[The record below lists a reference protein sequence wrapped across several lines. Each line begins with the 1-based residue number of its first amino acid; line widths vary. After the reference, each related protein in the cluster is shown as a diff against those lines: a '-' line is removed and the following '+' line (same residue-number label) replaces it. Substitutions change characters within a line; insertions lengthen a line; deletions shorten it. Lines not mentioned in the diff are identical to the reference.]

1 MSQAIRELKE
11 KQVAEI
17 KEMITKAQSFVLVD
31 YKGLTV
37 AQDTELRNE
46 YRANGVKYVVL
57 KNRLLKIA
65 LNELGY
71 TQFDE
76 ALNGPTAVA
85 FAMTDNISAPAKIA
99 SAKAATTKKLGFKC
113 GMVDGTYL
121 DVEGCKDLAKLPSKE
136 TLIAQLLGLLNEPIA
151 GFARVLDAY
160 ANKQSEANA

>member
-17 KEMITKAQSFVLVD
+17 KELINSAKSFVLVD

-71 TQFDE
+71 NQFDD

-85 FAMTDNISAPAKIA
+85 FAMTDNLAAPAKIA
-99 SAKAATTKKLGFKC
+99 SAKQATFKKLVFKC

-121 DVEGCKDLAKLPSKE
+121 DEAGCKELAKLPTKE

-160 ANKQSEANA
+160 ANKASEANA

>member
-1 MSQAIRELKE
+1 MSANFEAKKVVVE
-11 KQVAEI
+11 EI
-17 KEMITKAQSFVLVD
+17 KERIQNSKSVVFV
-31 YKGLTV
+31 KFEGLTV

-71 TQFDE
+71 NQFDD

-99 SAKAATTKKLGFKC
+99 SQKAATTKKLAFKC

-121 DVEGCKDLAKLPSKE
+121 DEAGCKELAQLPSKE
-136 TLIAQLLGLLNEPIA
+136 MLIAQLLSVLNEPVA
-151 GFARVLDAY
+151 GFARVLNAY
-160 ANKQSEANA
+160 ADKQSEANA

>member
-1 MSQAIRELKE
+1 MSLAIRELKE

-17 KEMITKAQSFVLVD
+17 KEMITNAQSFVLVD

-71 TQFDE
+71 NQFDE

-99 SAKAATTKKLGFKC
+99 SQKAATTKKLAFKC

-121 DVEGCKDLAKLPSKE
+121 DEAGCKDLALLPSKE
-136 TLIAQLLGLLNEPIA
+136 MLIAQLLGLLNEPVA
-151 GFARVLDAY
+151 GFARVLNAY
-160 ANKQSEANA
+160 ADKQSEANA

>member
-17 KEMITKAQSFVLVD
+17 KEMITKANSFVLVD

-37 AQDTELRNE
+37 AQDTELRNK

-99 SAKAATTKKLGFKC
+99 SAKAAT
-113 GMVDGTYL
+113 
-121 DVEGCKDLAKLPSKE
+121 LAS
-136 TLIAQLLGLLNEPIA
+136 LLNFVGIPVSFSKNSTI
-151 GFARVLDAY
+151 
-160 ANKQSEANA
+160 